1 MLLKHVKKFMTDDG
15 IILITVPNANSIHRL
30 VGVEM
35 NLLKSKYELN
45 QSDLKVGHKRVY
57 DFEGLE
63 RDVNGAS
70 LSISGSGGYNLK
82 MVSLSQMKGWSNP
95 LLDSIYEVSLSM
107 PKYTEHTNVRF
118 WDRF

>member
-1 MLLKHVKKFMTDDG
+1 
-15 IILITVPNANSIHRL
+15 
-30 VGVEM
+30 M

-45 QSDLKVGHKRVY
+45 QSDLKAGHKRVY

-82 MVSLSQMKGWSNP
+82 MVSLSQMKGWPKP

-107 PKYTEHTNVRF
+107 PKEICSNLWCLCTNRKSNCLM
-118 WDRF
+118 